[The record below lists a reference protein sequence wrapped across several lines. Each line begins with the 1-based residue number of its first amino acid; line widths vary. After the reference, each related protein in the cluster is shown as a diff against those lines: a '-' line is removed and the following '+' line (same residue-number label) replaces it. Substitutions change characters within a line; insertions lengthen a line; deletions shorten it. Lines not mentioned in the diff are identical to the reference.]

1 MTNISIT
8 LSYSSV
14 LTSWISRQLLEEE
27 LPERFCKLRTV
38 PNEKY
43 CCKYDRLGIIW
54 QLWCHCNPDHDKFSS
69 LSNTFVH
76 RRMRNFLLGG
86 AVNHL
91 PKKFSQVAPIFF
103 LYSRKET
110 RAIRCNH
117 IGCTCIWRWLDTVTV
132 FQGQYLPVLSIT
144 TLPQTNIGKIATTV
158 LLDKDENFSW
168 SGMQWHWSCHSNEVT
183 LLPILLAAIFL
194 STGNCS
200 CKIAHGSFF
209 LK

>member
-27 LPERFCKLRTV
+27 LPEWFCKLRTV

-76 RRMRNFLLGG
+76 RRMRNFLFGG
-86 AVNHL
+86 GSKPFAQKILSSCPNFFFVQSKRNEGHTMQPHRLYLHMKVARYCNSFSGSIPPSSEHNYVATDKHL
-91 PKKFSQVAPIFF
+91 EK
-103 LYSRKET
+103 
-110 RAIRCNH
+110 
-117 IGCTCIWRWLDTVTV
+117 
-132 FQGQYLPVLSIT
+132 LP
-144 TLPQTNIGKIATTV
+144 PQ
-158 LLDKDENFSW
+158 FY
-168 SGMQWHWSCHSNEVT
+168 
-183 LLPILLAAIFL
+183 
-194 STGNCS
+194 
-200 CKIAHGSFF
+200 
-209 LK
+209 